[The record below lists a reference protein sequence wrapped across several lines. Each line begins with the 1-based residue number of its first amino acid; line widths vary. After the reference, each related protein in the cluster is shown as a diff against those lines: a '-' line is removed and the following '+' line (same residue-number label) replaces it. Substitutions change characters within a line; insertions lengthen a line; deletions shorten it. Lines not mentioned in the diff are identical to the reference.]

1 VMPTDDG
8 LVVLW
13 GATGDVSF
21 PFGLMVGV
29 KFILCFLI
37 RLDTD
42 IDVAELKFHVW
53 NEIDPG
59 DLGYDSKR
67 FRIVPSVDQEWR
79 VSDLSADDIC
89 LISNPDILGRISSQ
103 VAST

>member
-1 VMPTDDG
+1 MPADNG
-8 LVVLW
+8 FVVLW
-13 GATGDVSF
+13 GTAGDVSF
-21 PFGLMVGV
+21 LFGLMVGV
-29 KFILCFLI
+29 QLILCFLV

-42 IDVAELKFHVW
+42 VDVAELKFHVW

-67 FRIVPSVDQEWR
+67 FRIVPSIDQEWC
-79 VSDLSADDIC
+79 VSDLSADDMC
-89 LISNPDILGRISSQ
+89 LRSNHDILGRISSQ